1 MSYKKS
7 YIQKGTEPAID
18 LFDAYNIRI
27 KSIPFKP
34 FPDTKEIVKRE
45 WYDQHGDDEFIPENM
60 FFKSYEIDVKFTYIG
75 GIDSAR
81 DSIFPLLQYMQGNEF
96 CLYDEYSKVGIKCRY
111 DSYSNDAFY
120 RRGSDIIE
128 FSVKLK
134 VNNPL
139 CYGLPILNET
149 FSGKADCDMTI
160 YWGDGTNSV
169 LAKDDNISKTATG
182 LDYAVVVPSKLSSIN
197 SSLYSYNP
205 QQFLEGGYMTILS
218 STGIKYIQI

>member
-7 YIQKGTEPAID
+7 YIQKGSDPAID

-60 FFKSYEIDVKFTYIG
+60 FFKAYEIDVKLTYIG
-75 GIDSAR
+75 GVDSAR
-81 DSIFPLLQYMQGNEF
+81 DSIFPLLQYMQGSEF
-96 CLYDEYSKVGIKCRY
+96 FLYDEYSKVGIRCRY
-111 DSYSNDAFY
+111 DSYLNDAFY
-120 RRGSDIIE
+120 RRGSDIVE